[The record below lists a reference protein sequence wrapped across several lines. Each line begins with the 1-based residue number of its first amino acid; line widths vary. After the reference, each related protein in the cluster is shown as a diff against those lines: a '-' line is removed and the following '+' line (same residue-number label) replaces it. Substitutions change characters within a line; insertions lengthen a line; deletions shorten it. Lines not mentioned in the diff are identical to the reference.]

1 MHKLK
6 SSLNWDQQWDVE
18 EEEEEEEE
26 EEDGVLVVIVAN
38 YLLHTFYE

>member
-1 MHKLK
+1 MHQLK

-18 EEEEEEEE
+18 EEEE
-26 EEDGVLVVIVAN
+26 DGVLVVTVAN

>member
-6 SSLNWDQQWDVE
+6 SSLNWDQQWDV
-18 EEEEEEEE
+18 EEEE

>member
-1 MHKLK
+1 MHQLK
-6 SSLNWDQQWDVE
+6 SSLNWDQQWDV
-18 EEEEEEEE
+18 EEEE